1 MKKLFFAAA
10 LLMAATPAA
19 LASGHGRH
27 VTYDSAAGQDL
38 DATVTFVN
46 APGGDYIQCDPRNPS
61 SPVRCKADSW

>member
-1 MKKLFFAAA
+1 MKRLLLAAA

-19 LASGHGRH
+19 LASGHGRNVPYGFAANQDVDAP
-27 VTYDSAAGQDL
+27 VTL
-38 DATVTFVN
+38 IN